1 MPPSQEEQLDEIVAR
16 VRESAKYQAISADLI
31 RGVARRELAARR
43 NAKEAIKATKNKL
56 HQVAGAFLDAR
67 PPYAAWLA
75 QLAAAQQE
83 GPDALRRACFDL
95 MQHHASTRERLP
107 ILAPFYERIFAQLPP
122 IHSVLDVA
130 CGLNPLA
137 RAWMPLAPAAQYYAC
152 DLYADMVDFLN
163 SFFALAGVGG
173 GAGVCDL
180 ISGPPAQPAD
190 LALVLKALPPLDQLA
205 KEGGRT
211 VLRALNARWLLV
223 SFPAQSLGG
232 REKHM
237 SAHYAERFGA
247 LAAAEGWPIV
257 ERVDFA
263 GELAFLVEKT
273 REENH

>member
-1 MPPSQEEQLDEIVAR
+1 MPLNPEQQVDEIVAR

-43 NAKEAIKATKNKL
+43 NVKEAIKATKNKL

-75 QLAAAQQE
+75 QLEAAQAE
-83 GPDALRRACFDL
+83 GPEALRRACLDV

-107 ILAPFYERIFAQLPP
+107 ILAPFYERIFAHLPP

-137 RAWMPLAPAAQYYAC
+137 QAWMPLAPGAHYYAC

-163 SFFALAGVGG
+163 GFFALAGVSGS
-173 GAGVCDL
+173 AGVCDL
-180 ISGPPAQPAD
+180 ISGPPAQAVD

-237 SAHYAERFGA
+237 SAHYGERFSA

-257 ERVDFA
+257 ERMDFA
-263 GELAFLVEKT
+263 GELAFLVEK
-273 REENH
+273 RGGENQ